1 MRKFFIYTFFFVIVA
16 ALVIQC
22 VALQYRDGE
31 IYSEKSFKKQ
41 IRDIPI
47 RVTRA
52 TIYDRNFNPIAVTI
66 PMDSL
71 FINRPRNF
79 LKNENSKLLEL
90 SKILKI
96 NKNTILSKVE
106 NNINKNFIYIERKI
120 SPNKVKKILDL
131 NLKGIAFHKENHR
144 FYPEAEVTSHII
156 GKTNID
162 DIGQS
167 GMEETF
173 NKKLS
178 GENGVKKVM
187 LNRKKEQ
194 VKEIESTLPVYPD
207 SVHLTIDNRIQYAA
221 YKSLKEQV
229 IKVNADSGSI
239 IVVDSTN
246 GEILALAN
254 SPSYNPNNKNGYTPE
269 KARNRAIKEKF
280 DPGSTIKPFL
290 FVAAQNTK
298 KISFLKTKLIPLLG
312 N

>member
-96 NKNTILSKVE
+96 NKNTILSKIE

-120 SPNKVKKILDL
+120 SPTKVKKILDL

-156 GKTNID
+156 G
-162 DIGQS
+162 
-167 GMEETF
+167 
-173 NKKLS
+173 LS
-178 GENGVKKVM
+178 
-187 LNRKKEQ
+187 
-194 VKEIESTLPVYPD
+194 
-207 SVHLTIDNRIQYAA
+207 
-221 YKSLKEQV
+221 
-229 IKVNADSGSI
+229 
-239 IVVDSTN
+239 
-246 GEILALAN
+246 
-254 SPSYNPNNKNGYTPE
+254 
-269 KARNRAIKEKF
+269 
-280 DPGSTIKPFL
+280 
-290 FVAAQNTK
+290 
-298 KISFLKTKLIPLLG
+298 LIHI
-312 N
+312 